1 MNDSGVRYARSG
13 DVHIAYRVIGDGPI
27 DLVYVPGFISN
38 VDLWRD
44 APYAHLLERLSS
56 FSRLIAFDKRGTG
69 LSDPVALS
77 DLPTLEERMDDVRA
91 VLDAVGSTRAS
102 LIGVSEG
109 GPLALLF
116 AASFPER
123 VGHLVM
129 CASGARIGW
138 SEETPWGWSDQHLDY
153 MLAAIED
160 LWGTGEVLTFLSG
173 DTDPDTKQRAGRFE
187 RRAGSPGAV
196 RAIIKM
202 AAETDVRSA
211 LPLISAPA
219 LVMHAADDPTISVE
233 AGRDLAR
240 LIPGSRYVEV
250 PDGGHTFL
258 WTDDDLIDMVEEFLT
273 GTVASPEPDRI
284 LATILFTDIVGS
296 TDHQAS
302 VGDRAWREILDR
314 YDSSSARQL
323 ERFRGRRIQH
333 TGDGFLA
340 VFDGPA
346 RAVRAAL
353 ALRDSARQL
362 GLETRAGLHTGECE
376 TRGDDITGIAVS
388 TAARVMGVAGDGEVA
403 VSRTVTDLVAG
414 SGLIFRN
421 AGRHSLKGVP
431 GEWDL
436 FAVDG

>member
-1 MNDSGVRYARSG
+1 MSDTRYARSG
-13 DVHIAYRVIGDGPI
+13 DVHIAYQVIGDGPM
-27 DLVYVPGFISN
+27 DLVYVPGFVSN
-38 VDLWRD
+38 VELWSE
-44 APYAHLLERLSS
+44 APYRHLFERLSS
-56 FSRLIAFDKRGTG
+56 FSRLIIFDKRGTG
-69 LSDPVALS
+69 VSDPVPLS

-91 VLDAVGSTRAS
+91 VLDAVGSERAS
-102 LIGVSEG
+102 LIGISEG

-129 CASGARIGW
+129 SSTGARIGW
-138 SEETPWGWSDQHLDY
+138 SEETPWGWTPERVDY
-153 MLAAIED
+153 MLDSVGE
-160 LWGTGEVLTFLSG
+160 LWGTGQVLSFISG
-173 DTDPDTKQRAGRFE
+173 ETDPAVIQAAGQFE
-187 RRAGSPGAV
+187 RRAASPGAV
-196 RAIIKM
+196 KAIIKM
-202 AAETDVRSA
+202 ASDIDVRSA
-211 LPLISAPA
+211 LPLISAPT
-219 LVMHAADDPTISVE
+219 LVMHAVDDATISVE
-233 AGRDLAR
+233 GGRNLAE
-240 LIPGSRYVEV
+240 LIPTARYVEV
-250 PDGGHTFL
+250 GEGGGHTFL
-258 WTDDDLIDMVEEFLT
+258 WDRDELVDVVEEFLT
-273 GTVASPEPDRI
+273 GTVVAAEADRI

-296 TDHQAS
+296 TDHQAR
-302 VGDRAWREILDR
+302 VGDRAWREMLDR

-323 ERFRGRRIQH
+323 ERFRGRRVQH

-376 TRGDDITGIAVS
+376 TRGDDIAGIAVS
-388 TAARVMGVAGDGEVA
+388 TAARVMAVAGDGAVA

-414 SGLIFRN
+414 SGLSFRPV
-421 AGRHSLKGVP
+421 GRHVLKGVP